1 MAVRQAVRPGRRR
14 SAGDVLLGVAALIA
28 LAALVAGVPFA
39 LYGSFGSP
47 IPGQLPDLN
56 ALTQRIGPSSI
67 ITVLVFLVWL
77 AWLQLV
83 VCVIVEVYAGIRGVG
98 VPTRV
103 PLAGGTQS
111 LVHRLVVTA
120 LLLFTATTAIMPAFG
135 GRSIHPPR
143 PAYTQSQL
151 YAPPTTQQAESF
163 DRAAPA
169 DQTLVADR
177 EAPESP

>member
-39 LYGSFGSP
+39 LYGSFGAP

-103 PLAGGTQS
+103 PLAGGTKS
-111 LVHRLVVTA
+111 IVHRLIVTA
-120 LLLFTATTAIMPAFG
+120 LLLFTATTAIVPAFS
-135 GRSIHPPR
+135 GRAPHPAAR
-143 PAYTQSQL
+143 AAVTQSQQ
-151 YAPPTTQQAESF
+151 YTPPAPQALES
-163 DRAAPA
+163 
-169 DQTLVADR
+169 VADR
-177 EAPESP
+177 GVH